1 MAKSIGLGRKPANIV
16 SANEEWFRPNAP
28 NAATPAPNAFNS
40 VANGLFAA
48 TDPFQVNTVTAG
60 SRDEPVIAPL
70 ASGGFVVA
78 WISSQSVKVQVF
90 DRHGEKLGNEFTA
103 AAVTLGNPAVV
114 ALAAGGFVV
123 AWSDFEN
130 SEVDIWGRMFD
141 AAGNPL
147 AGQFLMSTE
156 SVGNASQPSL
166 AALSS
171 GGFVASW
178 TAQDVAFSSNGIKAQ
193 IFDALGAEVGGEL
206 LVNTTINQEQ
216 SYATSAGLPGG
227 GFVIAWTDA
236 SVGNPDDTTP
246 TAVRAQIF
254 DAAGAKVG
262 SEFLVNSA
270 PGEQYFETIT
280 VLASGNFVIAWSER
294 TSDIDVKGQVFSPA
308 GTRIGAEFL
317 INTTVAANQ
326 EMVSLTALADGG
338 FMATWRDATGTG
350 NYVDDGEI
358 RAQLFDALGAKVGG
372 EFMVN
377 VGTAGGQSEPQ
388 IASFGSGDFVIA
400 WVDFASGFSDIKGR
414 TFFSVTMG
422 TNGDDSFA
430 GTGDRDFYQGLDGN
444 DQIAGAAGADSLSGG
459 DGNDALDGGDGAD
472 FLDGGLG
479 ADTLF
484 GGAGDDVY
492 IVESAGDVIVENQN
506 SGRDV
511 VYTSISFTLA
521 AGLHVE
527 ALSTDSIAGTSAI
540 NLFGNAFNNE
550 IYGNNGANILNGG
563 GGGDYLVGWGG
574 DDTYLIFS
582 GAEIIIENLNG
593 GRDVV
598 YTSVSYALDAG
609 ISVEA
614 LSTDSIAGT
623 SAINLTGNAFN
634 NEIYGNNG
642 ANLLNGGGGGDYLV
656 GWGGDDT
663 YLIFSGGAIIIEN
676 LNGGRDVVYTSVSYA
691 LAAGVYVEAL
701 STDSIAGTNAINLFG
716 NAFNNE
722 IYGNNGAN
730 ILNGGGGGDYLVG
743 WGGDDTYLIFSGAE
757 IIIENQNGG
766 RDVVY
771 TSVSYALAAG
781 SYVEALSTDS
791 IAGTNAINL
800 FGNAF
805 NNEIYGNNGAN
816 ILNGGGGGDYLVGW
830 GGDDTYLIF
839 NGTEII
845 IENQN
850 GGRDVVYTSLSYALD
865 AGVSVEA
872 LSTDSIA
879 GTNAINLTGNE
890 FGNEVYG
897 NNGANVLNGG
907 GAADY
912 IIGYGGADSFAFTTA
927 LGGGNIDILA
937 DFSVADD
944 TILLENAVF
953 TGLANGAL
961 AAGAF
966 VTGAAAGDA
975 DDRIVYNSATGQIFF
990 DADGSGGGAQIHFA
1004 TVNAGTVLTASD
1016 FTVI

>member
-1 MAKSIGLGRKPANIV
+1 MAAGTASLGGYGTYALSAAGVWTYTLDDADPAVQALNGAATLTDTFSALTADGTSQLVSVTIHAQDDAPVARADAVTTNEASAVSGSVFLDNGSGADHDDDDPTLTV
-16 SANEEWFRPNAP
+16 SAVNGSAANVGNQFMLTSGALLRLNADGTYTYNPNGAFNP
-28 NAATPAPNAFNS
+28 TPAAGSGASNQPEHDNFTYTL
-40 VANGLFAA
+40 ANG
-48 TDPFQVNTVTAG
+48 NTVMVSVTIAG
-60 SRDEPVIAPL
+60 IDS
-70 ASGGFVVA
+70 
-78 WISSQSVKVQVF
+78 
-90 DRHGEKLGNEFTA
+90 
-103 AAVTLGNPAVV
+103 
-114 ALAAGGFVV
+114 
-123 AWSDFEN
+123 
-130 SEVDIWGRMFD
+130 
-141 AAGNPL
+141 
-147 AGQFLMSTE
+147 
-156 SVGNASQPSL
+156 
-166 AALSS
+166 
-171 GGFVASW
+171 
-178 TAQDVAFSSNGIKAQ
+178 
-193 IFDALGAEVGGEL
+193 
-206 LVNTTINQEQ
+206 
-216 SYATSAGLPGG
+216 
-227 GFVIAWTDA
+227 
-236 SVGNPDDTTP
+236 DDTLFGT
-246 TAVRAQIF
+246 
-254 DAAGAKVG
+254 
-262 SEFLVNSA
+262 
-270 PGEQYFETIT
+270 
-280 VLASGNFVIAWSER
+280 SGND
-294 TSDIDVKGQVFSPA
+294 TLNG
-308 GTRIGAEFL
+308 GIG
-317 INTTVAANQ
+317 
-326 EMVSLTALADGG
+326 
-338 FMATWRDATGTG
+338 
-350 NYVDDGEI
+350 VDS
-358 RAQLFDALGAKVGG
+358 
-372 EFMVN
+372 M
-377 VGTAGGQSEPQ
+377 S
-388 IASFGSGDFVIA
+388 
-400 WVDFASGFSDIKGR
+400 
-414 TFFSVTMG
+414 
-422 TNGDDSFA
+422 A
-430 GTGDRDFYQGLDGN
+430 GTGD
-444 DQIAGAAGADSLSGG
+444 
-459 DGNDALDGGDGAD
+459 
-472 FLDGGLG
+472 
-479 ADTLF
+479 
-484 GGAGDDVY
+484 DVY
-492 IVESAGDVIVENQN
+492 YVDNPGDVVIEQTNQ
-506 SGRDV
+506 GRDV
-511 VYTSISFTLA
+511 IYATVSYTLA
-521 AGLHVE
+521 AGTSVE
-527 ALSTDSIAGTSAI
+527 ALSTDSIAGTDAI
-540 NLFGNAFNNE
+540 NFTGNSFNNE

-598 YTSVSYALDAG
+598 YTSVSYALAAG

-623 SAINLTGNAFN
+623 DAINLTGNAFN

-663 YLIFSGGAIIIEN
+663 YLIFSGAEIIIEN

-691 LAAGVYVEAL
+691 LAAGAYVEAL
-701 STDSIAGTNAINLFG
+701 STDSIAGTSAINLTG

-912 IIGYGGADSFAFTTA
+912 LVGYGGADSFAFTTA

-990 DADGSGGGAQIHFA
+990 DADGNGAGAAVQFA
-1004 TVNAGTVLTASD
+1004 TVNAGTILTAAD
-1016 FTVI
+1016 FMVI